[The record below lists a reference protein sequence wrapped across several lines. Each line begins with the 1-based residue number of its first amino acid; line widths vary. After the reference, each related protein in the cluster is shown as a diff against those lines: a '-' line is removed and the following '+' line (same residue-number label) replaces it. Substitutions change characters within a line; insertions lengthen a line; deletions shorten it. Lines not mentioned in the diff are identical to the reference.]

1 MLLKIITWLE
11 SHQGTCSFREHAGID
26 CPGCGLQRSIL
37 ALFRGDLVES
47 ILQFPALLPLMA
59 MFAFLSIHLVFKLK
73 HGAIVLKMFYITNI
87 SIIVLNY
94 LYKIIIY

>member
-1 MLLKIITWLE
+1 MYLKIIFWLE

-37 ALFRGDLVES
+37 ALLRGDLVES
-47 ILQFPALLPLMA
+47 ILQFPALLPLLA

-94 LYKIIIY
+94 IYKIIIH

>member
-37 ALFRGDLVES
+37 ALLRGDLVES
-47 ILQFPALLPLMA
+47 ILQFPALLPLVA
-59 MFAFLSIHLVFKLK
+59 MFVFLGIHLVFKLK
-73 HGAIVLKMFYITNI
+73 HGAFVLKVFYITNI

-94 LYKIIIY
+94 IYKLIIH